1 MQVSLI
7 TCTYNS
13 EKTIKDCCLSIYSQ
27 SCTNLEHIILD
38 NNSHDQTLAIA
49 KKYKIKSQRIFQ
61 QKSIG
66 IYGALNEGLRKA
78 SGEVVGILHS
88 DDEFIEN
95 NIIEDVRKI
104 FLDKKID
111 VLFSNLFYT
120 KKKDTKKIIR
130 KWKSSLL
137 PGIQSNLEIENKINK
152 GWMPPHTTLFFKKKL
167 LDKVGVYD
175 EKLKI
180 SSDYDFMIRLLKTK
194 DIKIFFLDRFTI
206 NMRVGG
212 TSNKNIKNIFNK
224 ILEDLSIM
232 KKNKMNTVKS
242 IFYKNISKLSQF
254 F

>member
-95 NIIEDVRKI
+95 GLFNASKARPLVRLGYMNYGVVGEENTFAKNRPQ
-104 FLDKKID
+104 LDEKG
-111 VLFSNLFYT
+111 NL
-120 KKKDTKKIIR
+120 
-130 KWKSSLL
+130 
-137 PGIQSNLEIENKINK
+137 LEVKE
-152 GWMPPHTTLFFKKKL
+152 W
-167 LDKVGVYD
+167 DGVY
-175 EKLKI
+175 
-180 SSDYDFMIRLLKTK
+180 R
-194 DIKIFFLDRFTI
+194 
-206 NMRVGG
+206 
-212 TSNKNIKNIFNK
+212 
-224 ILEDLSIM
+224 
-232 KKNKMNTVKS
+232 
-242 IFYKNISKLSQF
+242 
-254 F
+254 

>member
-78 SGEVVGILHS
+78 SGEIVGILHS

-104 FLDKKID
+104 FLDKEID

-152 GWMPPHTTLFFKKKL
+152 GWMPPHTTLFFKKEL

-175 EKLKI
+175 
-180 SSDYDFMIRLLKTK
+180 
-194 DIKIFFLDRFTI
+194 
-206 NMRVGG
+206 
-212 TSNKNIKNIFNK
+212 
-224 ILEDLSIM
+224 
-232 KKNKMNTVKS
+232 
-242 IFYKNISKLSQF
+242 
-254 F
+254 